1 MTHNYPMIVYIE
13 DDPNS
18 IDVMRLLLIE
28 ALGYPSDRVL
38 ILPDSTSFMERI
50 GRLSQVPDLFLLDI
64 HVPPYDGFTIL
75 QALRSDE
82 RYAAVPTIALTASV
96 MNEEIN
102 RLRTAGF
109 SSVIAKP
116 IDIDIMPSII
126 DRVLS
131 GEQIWTIG
139 G

>member
-1 MTHNYPMIVYIE
+1 MTHYPMLVYIE
-13 DDPNS
+13 DDLNS
-18 IDVMRLLLIE
+18 IDVMRLLLVE
-28 ALGYPSDRVL
+28 AMGYPPDHVL
-38 ILPDSTSFMERI
+38 ILPDSTGFMERI
-50 GRLSQVPDLFLLDI
+50 ARLPQVPDLFLLDI
-64 HVPPYDGFTIL
+64 HVPPYDGFTML
-75 QALRSDE
+75 QMLRSDA

-96 MNEEIN
+96 MNEEVN

-109 SSVIAKP
+109 NSVIAKP

-126 DRVLS
+126 ERVLH